1 MTLNDHIANFLRDAQ
16 YKIAE
21 ISVKMNEIEDQ
32 GSYQYRELHKS
43 RRDLTRFMN
52 SLYEGKWL
60 IQSGYNHMQIG
71 EPGEGKTWT
80 EREVI
85 EEIQHLRYYNK
96 MNEVPYI
103 TFTARYPKIV
113 SIINGGGPGSG
124 NVGNLPSGVFGQLMG
139 FNGAGQ
145 PEPQTISPWGGHI
158 DGESI
163 TAYFSGRL

>member
-1 MTLNDHIANFLRDAQ
+1 MTLDDQIANFLRDAQ

-60 IQSGYNHMQIG
+60 IQSGYTHMQIG
-71 EPGEGKTWT
+71 EDLTWT

-85 EEIQHLRYYNK
+85 EEIEHLRYYNH
-96 MNEVPYI
+96 MNEMPYI

-113 SIINGGGPGSG
+113 SIINGGGTGSG
-124 NVGNLPSGVFGQLMG
+124 TSGDLPSGIFGQLMG

-145 PEPQTISPWGGHI
+145 PEAQTISPWGGHI